1 MKHMMNE
8 DEDDF
13 HVRPYSFDNKMDNK
27 MGKFEMMKMMKKF
40 FGNDHNA
47 DQYEMMEKFF
57 KNDNQMDAFEIMKMM
72 MKFSGNEK
80 NMDMSEMMHSMEKM
94 YGNDYKMTNQ
104 DYNKFDMM
112 KMANEKNF
120 DSQDFKNYN
129 YAPPQA
135 RFRFKRQAPESTKP
149 HQKPDYT
156 KPAPGLDRGDRL
168 FAKLQ
173 EQKREMEARV
183 EMQPAFSG

>member
-1 MKHMMNE
+1 MKDIMNE
-8 DEDDF
+8 NK
-13 HVRPYSFDNKMDNK
+13 YSQSSDNY
-27 MGKFEMMKMMKKF
+27 EMKKMMKKF
-40 FGNDHNA
+40 FGNDHST
-47 DQYEMMEKFF
+47 DQYEMMEKYF
-57 KNDNQMDAFEIMKMM
+57 KNDNQMDVF
-72 MKFSGNEK
+72 
-80 NMDMSEMMHSMEKM
+80 EMMHSMEKM
-94 YGNDYKMTNQ
+94 YGNDYKMTSQ

-156 KPAPGLDRGDRL
+156 
-168 FAKLQ
+168 
-173 EQKREMEARV
+173 
-183 EMQPAFSG
+183 